1 MKFGMDE
8 RNSKKNFRC
17 KLGSNRMCIFMS
29 FPADSLQQRNKTA
42 LTVCVFLNLPISMIE
57 IWL

>member
-1 MKFGMDE
+1 MDE

-29 FPADSLQQRNKTA
+29 FPGDSLQQRNKTA